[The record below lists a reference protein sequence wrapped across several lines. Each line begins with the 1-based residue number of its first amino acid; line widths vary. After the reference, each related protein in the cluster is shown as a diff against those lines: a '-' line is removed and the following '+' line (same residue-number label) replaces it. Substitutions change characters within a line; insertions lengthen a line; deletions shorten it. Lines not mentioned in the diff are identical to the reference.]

1 MESYIVS
8 ARKYRPDTF
17 ESVVAQKS
25 LTTTLKNAIQSGKL
39 AHAYLFCG
47 PRGVG
52 KTTCAR
58 IFAKTINCMNPT
70 SDGEPCNQCESCKSF
85 NQQRSYSIY
94 ELDAASNNSVED
106 IRSLNEQVRIPPQ
119 VGKYKVY
126 IIDEVHMLSQAA
138 FNAFL
143 KTLEE
148 PPAHAIFILA
158 TTEKHKIIPTIL
170 SRCQIYDFSRIETA
184 DIIGHLQGIATKE
197 NINTEREA
205 LRIIAQKSDGCMRD
219 ALSLFDQMVS
229 FTQGD
234 LTYAKV
240 IESLNVLDYDYYF
253 RLTDLVLDGKIHQS
267 LLLFNEVLNKGFEG
281 NIFIEGTASHFRD
294 LLVNSDEATAPLFE
308 GSDELRKR
316 YIEQAK
322 RCKPKMLFNAI
333 KLCNNCC
340 MNYRTSR
347 NKRLLVELT
356 LIELSQLGEGDN
368 DDSGGHRPKMLKPI
382 FNKQQ
387 SIQPQ
392 PSERENPSAGQVAQ
406 SRATVRQDT
415 TAGYSPAISQTV
427 QTTVV
432 QKATNTMPASQTK
445 DVATQAT
452 GIQRQVIHGR
462 PEELQTRNGGRTIG
476 GMFSRSRER
485 NTLTD
490 SPTPTGTVAEQ
501 AVPHPQIPEHK
512 TISEGDVIQA
522 WTSYALQLP
531 EKEKALADRM
541 KIMKPTLTSEG
552 IITINVDNKLAA
564 ALFENEAKRI
574 TEGMSTYL
582 NGTILKL
589 KTHINEIVVERHVSD
604 KGEQFKVL
612 KEKNPLIEKLR
623 KELNLEIA
631 R

>member
-25 LTTTLKNAIQSGKL
+25 LTTTLKNAIHSGKL

-58 IFAKTINCMNPT
+58 IFAKTINCLTPT
-70 SDGEPCNQCESCKSF
+70 SEGEPCNKCESCLSF

-170 SRCQIYDFSRIETA
+170 SRCQIYDFSRIEA
-184 DIIGHLQGIATKE
+184 GDIIAHLQNIAAKE
-197 NINTEREA
+197 GINTEFEA

-219 ALSLFDQMVS
+219 ALSLFDQMAS

-234 LTYAKV
+234 LTYTKV
-240 IESLNVLDYDYYF
+240 IESLNVLDYEYYF
-253 RLTDLVLDGKIHQS
+253 RLTDFILDKNISQS
-267 LLLFNEVLNKGFEG
+267 LLLFNEVLNRGFEG
-281 NIFIEGTASHFRD
+281 NIFIEGMASHLRD
-294 LLVNSDEATAPLFE
+294 LLINSDPATVPLFE
-308 GSDELRKR
+308 GSEELKNR
-316 YIEQAK
+316 YTEQAK
-322 RCKPKMLFNAI
+322 RCTAKTIFKAI
-333 KLCNNCC
+333 KICNNCG

-347 NKRLLVELT
+347 NKRLLVELA
-356 LIELSQLGEGDN
+356 LIEMSQIGDGDEG
-368 DDSGGHRPKMLKPI
+368 GGRSPKMLKPI
-382 FNKQQ
+382 FQQ
-387 SIQPQ
+387 LQQTAAATQPVKEQQTAPAQ
-392 PSERENPSAGQVAQ
+392 PVATKTNVSETARPAQ
-406 SRATVRQDT
+406 AAQ
-415 TAGYSPAISQTV
+415 P
-427 QTTVV
+427 TVV
-432 QKATNTMPASQTK
+432 Q
-445 DVATQAT
+445 
-452 GIQRQVIHGR
+452 GR
-462 PEELQTRNGGRTIG
+462 PAALQTQRANGPAR
-476 GMFSRSRER
+476 GMFSRSHSTIA
-485 NTLTD
+485 NTVKEQ
-490 SPTPTGTVAEQ
+490 PRPAEHQ
-501 AVPHPQIPEHK
+501 PATRTATIPEK
-512 TISEGDVIQA
+512 PVPATAPAKSLTNETLSQA
-522 WTSYALQLP
+522 WRTFALQLP
-531 EKEKALADRM
+531 ENERALADRM
-541 KIMKPTLTSEG
+541 KIMTPTLIDENNYEIS
-552 IITINVDNKLAA
+552 VDNQLVAE
-564 ALFENEAKRI
+564 LFEKEAQRI
-574 TEGMSTYL
+574 ATGISKYT
-582 NGTILKL
+582 NGLRPKMNVR
-589 KTHINEIVVERHVSD
+589 INKVVVERHVND
-604 KGEQFKVL
+604 RNKQFGLL

-623 KELNLEIA
+623 KELNLEFA

>member
-1 MESYIVS
+1 MENYIVS

-17 ESVVAQKS
+17 ESVVSQKS
-25 LTTTLKNAIQSGKL
+25 LTTTLKNAIQTGKL

-58 IFAKTINCMNPT
+58 IFAKTINCQALT
-70 SDGEPCNQCESCKSF
+70 ADGEPCNECESCRSF
-85 NQQRSYSIY
+85 NEQRSYSIY

-170 SRCQIYDFSRIETA
+170 SRCQIYDFSRIDA
-184 DIIGHLQGIATKE
+184 PDIIAHLQNIAGKE
-197 NINTEREA
+197 GINTEYEA

-219 ALSLFDQMVS
+219 ALSLFDQMAS

-234 LTYAKV
+234 LTYNKV
-240 IESLNVLDYDYYF
+240 IESLNVLDYEYYF
-253 RLTDLVLDGKIHQS
+253 RLTDFILENKISQS

-281 NIFIEGTASHFRD
+281 NIFIEGAASHFRD
-294 LLVNSDEATAPLFE
+294 LLVNSDEATATLFE
-308 GSDELRKR
+308 GSAELRNR

-322 RCKPKMLFNAI
+322 KCKPQMLFKAI

-356 LIELSQLGEGDN
+356 LIELVQCGDGDS
-368 DDSGGHRPKMLKPI
+368 DDGSGRRPKVLKPI
-382 FNKQQ
+382 FNTQQ
-387 SIQPQ
+387 KNDVAVQATNAQSYVSPQPQ
-392 PSERENPSAGQVAQ
+392 VQKPKEQESVQ
-406 SRATVRQDT
+406 SRPVEANSNTVAATN
-415 TAGYSPAISQTV
+415 
-427 QTTVV
+427 VV
-432 QKATNTMPASQTK
+432 Q
-445 DVATQAT
+445 
-452 GIQRQVIHGR
+452 GR
-462 PEELQTRNGGRTIG
+462 PSGLQARRSESTSLG
-476 GMFSRSRER
+476 GMFRKSRENFGAAQNNNIATAR
-485 NTLTD
+485 AE
-490 SPTPTGTVAEQ
+490 SPLNRTAETN
-501 AVPHPQIPEHK
+501 IPEK
-512 TISEGDVIQA
+512 KITNELLTQA
-522 WTSYALQLP
+522 WTSFALQLP
-531 EKEKALADRM
+531 ENERALADRM
-541 KIMKPTLTSEG
+541 KI
-552 IITINVDNKLAA
+552 ITPALNSDSSFVISVDNQMAA
-564 ALFENEAKRI
+564 EMFEKEASRI
-574 TEGMSTYL
+574 VKGMEKDLDNRYL
-582 NGTILKL
+582 KMVVNVNKV
-589 KTHINEIVVERHVSD
+589 VVERHVSD
-604 KGEQFKVL
+604 KGKQYEIL

-623 KELNLEIA
+623 KELNLEIS